1 MSVCLY
7 VSMLICH
14 LFGTTFKSGN
24 ATLIWKLKISKE
36 AFWWVIEF
44 GAKIMWILDFD
55 IFVSIAGGGERIKQY
70 IDGQNV
76 PNIIYCSSI
85 MPKEI

>member
-1 MSVCLY
+1 M
-7 VSMLICH
+7 
-14 LFGTTFKSGN
+14 
-24 ATLIWKLKISKE
+24 
-36 AFWWVIEF
+36 IEF

-76 PNIIYCSSI
+76 PNIIYCSSV

>member
-1 MSVCLY
+1 M
-7 VSMLICH
+7 
-14 LFGTTFKSGN
+14 
-24 ATLIWKLKISKE
+24 
-36 AFWWVIEF
+36 IEF

-76 PNIIYCSSI
+76 PNIIHCLSI